1 MSNLLQMSKDE
12 LKSYILEIQN
22 FVKQELSTGIEID
35 NFLDKTSIFDEF
47 EDIIPDEEFP
57 IFVITILNDYKSDVI
72 IDKLVD
78 SIITV
83 KNTK

>member
-22 FVKQELSTGIEID
+22 FVKQELSTGIGID
-35 NFLDKTSIFDEF
+35 DFLDKTSIFDEF

-57 IFVITILNDYKSDVI
+57 IFVITILNDYKSDII

-78 SIITV
+78 SIITI
-83 KNTK
+83 KNMK